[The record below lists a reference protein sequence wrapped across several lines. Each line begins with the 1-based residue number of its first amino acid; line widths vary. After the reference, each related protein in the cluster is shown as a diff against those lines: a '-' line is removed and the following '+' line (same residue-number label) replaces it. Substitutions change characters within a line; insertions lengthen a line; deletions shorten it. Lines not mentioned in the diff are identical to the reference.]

1 MLRLCGSEKKSVCG
15 VQASKASLRRFWA
28 AMMVGYLLEELRK
41 IWRCS
46 GGLEFQTKR
55 TALYSLKAYK
65 RICQLV
71 KWIKQKKP
79 KHCQSIILFIFLFL
93 QSNDCSDWLEII
105 STCFNFIAKFVFF
118 VSQSVQI
125 LILKKNV
132 SFHYTYPKNI
142 IFMVTQKIKTT
153 NSVFTSWK
161 HNQVILFSYPPIQN
175 WVKVKWLSN
184 W

>member
-41 IWRCS
+41 IWHCS
-46 GGLEFQTKR
+46 GGLEFQTKH

-65 RICQLV
+65 RICQSV
-71 KWIKQKKP
+71 KWTEQK
-79 KHCQSIILFIFLFL
+79 KHCQSINHFILLFL

-118 VSQSVQI
+118 ISQSVQI
-125 LILKKNV
+125 LFFLNV
-132 SFHYTYPKNI
+132 SFHYYNKEYN
-142 IFMVTQKIKTT
+142 FSWSQKIKTT

-161 HNQVILFSYPPIQN
+161 HNQVILFSCPHKYQCKIE
-175 WVKVKWLSN
+175 LE
-184 W
+184 

>member
-65 RICQLV
+65 RICQSV
-71 KWIKQKKP
+71 KWIKQKI
-79 KHCQSIILFIFLFL
+79 HCQSINQFILLFL
-93 QSNDCSDWLEII
+93 QSNDCSDWFEII
-105 STCFNFIAKFVFF
+105 STCFNFIAKSVFF
-118 VSQSVQI
+118 ISQSVQI
-125 LILKKNV
+125 L
-132 SFHYTYPKNI
+132 F
-142 IFMVTQKIKTT
+142 F
-153 NSVFTSWK
+153 
-161 HNQVILFSYPPIQN
+161 LFFF
-175 WVKVKWLSN
+175 
-184 W
+184 